1 MSNIKI
7 ENLSVKFES
16 KKKPTV
22 VALDNVSLDIKDATL
37 NVIVGYSGCGKTT
50 LLRSI
55 AGLQEYEGYI
65 YFDGVDGD
73 TLSVQQRNVS
83 MVTQNYVLYRTMTV
97 FENIAFPLT
106 IAGASKEEIIERVYY
121 VAERLGIKHCLSRK
135 PKHLSGGQQQKVA
148 LARALIKKP
157 DIYLFDEPFSNVDPQ
172 KRYEERIFIKRLMT
186 KYHATVIYVT
196 HDIQEALALA
206 DTIFIMDNGKI
217 VMQGDPKTIFD
228 SDNELITSYKKM
240 IYEEKAIK
248 G

>member
-7 ENLSVKFES
+7 ENLTVKFES

-22 VALDNVSLDIKDATL
+22 IALDNVSLDIKDATL

-157 DIYLFDEPFSNVDPQ
+157 DIYLFDEPLSNFDAQ
-172 KRYEERIFIKRLMT
+172 KRSESRVLIK
-186 KYHATVIYVT
+186 KIIKENNATALYVT
-196 HDIQEALALA
+196 HDFEEAMALA
-206 DTIFIMDNGKI
+206 DHLI
-217 VMQGDPKTIFD
+217 VMADGKVVIEGEPLDVYNSGNEIVESLKGVPFDETI
-228 SDNELITSYKKM
+228 L
-240 IYEEKAIK
+240 
-248 G
+248 

>member
-7 ENLSVKFES
+7 ENLTVKFES

-157 DIYLFDEPFSNVDPQ
+157 DIYLFDEPLSNFDAQ
-172 KRYEERIFIKRLMT
+172 KRSESRVLIK
-186 KYHATVIYVT
+186 KIIKENNATALYVT
-196 HDIQEALALA
+196 HDFEEAMALA
-206 DTIFIMDNGKI
+206 DHLI
-217 VMQGDPKTIFD
+217 VMADGKVVIEGEPLDVYNSGNEIVESLKGVPFDETI
-228 SDNELITSYKKM
+228 L
-240 IYEEKAIK
+240 
-248 G
+248 

>member
-7 ENLSVKFES
+7 ENLTVKFES

-97 FENIAFPLT
+97 FENIAFPLN
-106 IAGASKEEIIERVYY
+106 IAGASKEEIIERVYD

-157 DIYLFDEPFSNVDPQ
+157 DIYLFDEPLSNFDAQ
-172 KRYEERIFIKRLMT
+172 KRSESRVLIK
-186 KYHATVIYVT
+186 KIIKENNATALYVT
-196 HDIQEALALA
+196 HDFEEAMALA
-206 DTIFIMDNGKI
+206 DHLI
-217 VMQGDPKTIFD
+217 VMADGKVVIEGEPLDVYNSGNEIVESLKGVPFDETI
-228 SDNELITSYKKM
+228 L
-240 IYEEKAIK
+240 
-248 G
+248 

>member
-7 ENLSVKFES
+7 ENLTVKFES

-22 VALDNVSLDIKDATL
+22 AALDDVSLDIKDATL

-157 DIYLFDEPFSNVDPQ
+157 DIYLFDEPLSNFDAQ
-172 KRYEERIFIKRLMT
+172 KRSESRLLIK
-186 KYHATVIYVT
+186 KIIKENNATALYVT
-196 HDIQEALALA
+196 HDFEEAMALA
-206 DTIFIMDNGKI
+206 DYLI
-217 VMQGDPKTIFD
+217 VMVDGRIEIEGEPLEVYN
-228 SDNELITSYKKM
+228 SGNEIVESL
-240 IYEEKAIK
+240 K
-248 G
+248 GVQLDETLL

>member
-157 DIYLFDEPFSNVDPQ
+157 DIYLFDEPLSNFDAQ
-172 KRYEERIFIKRLMT
+172 KRSESRVLIK
-186 KYHATVIYVT
+186 KIIKENNATALYVT
-196 HDIQEALALA
+196 HDFEEAMALA
-206 DTIFIMDNGKI
+206 DHLI
-217 VMQGDPKTIFD
+217 VMADGKVVIEGEPLDVYNSGNEIVESLKGVPFDETI
-228 SDNELITSYKKM
+228 L
-240 IYEEKAIK
+240 
-248 G
+248 